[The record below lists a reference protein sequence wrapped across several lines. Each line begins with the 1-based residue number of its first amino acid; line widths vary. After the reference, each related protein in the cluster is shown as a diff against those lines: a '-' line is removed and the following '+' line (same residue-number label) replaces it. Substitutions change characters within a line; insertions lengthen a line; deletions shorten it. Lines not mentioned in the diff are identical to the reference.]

1 MTRDI
6 TVPAADASGPG
17 IYTES
22 AGGRF
27 FTLLSASGPL
37 RLRINQE
44 ETQSL
49 TAGAS
54 IGPHPQPIRSLVFYN
69 AGEIVT
75 ARIYLGDTPMSS
87 TDVQNVVTTSQAD
100 TFINTALNPPDG
112 TSLTIANNATVPM
125 TAKRTIGGKTYK
137 RRSFNV
143 SNTTNG
149 FDLKLCTYD
158 GANAQI
164 TIDLVQGGSVRFFGS
179 DYEGVDLC
187 LQNTSGGPI
196 KAPVTEVLYSTPV

>member
-112 TSLTIANNATVPM
+112 TSLTIANNAMKPATLWAGMM
-125 TAKRTIGGKTYK
+125 TLMPSAMWVRWLLRPVLLPSTGGILADLSHRPKD
-137 RRSFNV
+137 RRRDSR
-143 SNTTNG
+143 
-149 FDLKLCTYD
+149 
-158 GANAQI
+158 Q
-164 TIDLVQGGSVRFFGS
+164 
-179 DYEGVDLC
+179 
-187 LQNTSGGPI
+187 
-196 KAPVTEVLYSTPV
+196 APRIASHAADRPLLMLHRRYAPHES